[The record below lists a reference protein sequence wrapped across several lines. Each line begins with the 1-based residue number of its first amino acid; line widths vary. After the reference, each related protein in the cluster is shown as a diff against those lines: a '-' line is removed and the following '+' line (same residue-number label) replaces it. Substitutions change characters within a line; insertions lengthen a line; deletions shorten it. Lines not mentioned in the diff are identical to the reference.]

1 MEEVHLVDFEGG
13 VAGKGVGVCE
23 LENLNFV
30 RTFFTTII
38 ECSTFCLQ
46 NHYYMQ
52 ICTDRPFK
60 PSNQESRFL

>member
-1 MEEVHLVDFEGG
+1 MEEVHLVEFEGG

-38 ECSTFCLQ
+38 ECSTFLSSKSLL
-46 NHYYMQ
+46 HADMY
-52 ICTDRPFK
+52 R
-60 PSNQESRFL
+60 